1 MCDTERMS
9 SPTPLQ
15 ASAESLRP
23 LLHEE
28 IDRLADSDLEIAHR
42 LLRELE
48 ARTLFDALRDAA
60 ERDRLSGRLEV
71 ELVDKAIQEHRQR
84 KPYR

>member
-1 MCDTERMS
+1 MN
-9 SPTPLQ
+9 SPTPLH

-28 IDRLADSDLEIAHR
+28 IDRLSDSDLEIAHR

-48 ARTLFDALRDAA
+48 ARTLFDELSDAA
-60 ERDRLSGRLEV
+60 EQDRLSGKLEAESV
-71 ELVDKAIQEHRQR
+71 NEAIQKHRQR
-84 KPYR
+84 KPY